1 MFSLFKIQKKKKR
14 KKKHTHSPKA
24 WQTYSSKIPIKQKK
38 PALEHVINWESL
50 YFIGAIA
57 GK

>member
-1 MFSLFKIQKKKKR
+1 MFSLFKIQKEKKN
-14 KKKHTHSPKA
+14 THSPRA
-24 WQTYSSKIPIKQKK
+24 WQTYSSKIPIKQK
-38 PALEHVINWESL
+38 PALEYVINWESL